1 MKRLVIWSALVLV
14 LVVPIALLIA
24 VAACFEDKPK
34 LTRTADLTPAQVAR
48 AQRILKT
55 NDPRKAPSGALR
67 TFTLPAEEL
76 DLAFNYL
83 LSQAGGSGKVVLD
96 SSAIMLWASIKA
108 PPNPLGGYI
117 NVEAIARPTSALP
130 QFDRL
135 QVGRVPVPGF
145 IADWLLARALDRVN
159 ETEAG
164 KAAADSL
171 RSVRVAD
178 GHLVVEY
185 QWNADLPER
194 LRSALLPQA
203 DQERL
208 RAYHDRLV
216 EVAANPRLARQV
228 SLLDLMRPLNELSAM
243 RSAQGDP
250 VAENR
255 AALVALAFYV
265 NGRGLTAIVP
275 GASDWP
281 LRPAPRK
288 VTLAGRSDFSQH
300 FTISAALAATAGSP
314 LSDAIGVYKEVE
326 DARGGS
332 GFSFADI
339 AADRAGTVF
348 GQHATRSPSAARAM
362 QARVRTGIVEAD
374 FMPRSEDLPERLQEA
389 EFKRR
394 FGGVG
399 EPAYAHMIADI
410 DRRIGALRL
419 YR

>member
-1 MKRLVIWSALVLV
+1 MRRLILWSVLVLV
-14 LVVPIALLIA
+14 LVVPIALLLA

-34 LTRTADLTPAQVAR
+34 LTRTAELGPEQVAR
-48 AQRILKT
+48 ARRILKA
-55 NDPRKAPSGALR
+55 NDPRKTPPGALR
-67 TFTLPAEEL
+67 TFTLPAEDL
-76 DLAFNYL
+76 DLAVNYL
-83 LSQAGGSGKVVLD
+83 LSQTGGSAKVTLD

-108 PPNPLGGYI
+108 PPNPIGAYI
-117 NVEAIARPTSALP
+117 NVEAIAHPTSTLP
-130 QFDRL
+130 EFDRL
-135 QVGRVPVPGF
+135 QVGRLPVPGF
-145 IADWLLARALDRVN
+145 IGDWLLARAFDRLN

-164 KAAADSL
+164 KTTTDTL

-178 GHLVVEY
+178 GHVVVEY

-194 LRSALLPQA
+194 LRKALLPQA
-203 DQERL
+203 EQERL

-216 EVAANPRLARQV
+216 QFVSNPRVARQV
-228 SLLDLMRPLNELSAM
+228 SLVDLIRPLNELSAT
-243 RSAQGDP
+243 RSANGDP

-265 NGRGLTAIVP
+265 NGRGLAAIVP
-275 GASDWP
+275 DAKEWQ
-281 LRPAPRK
+281 RAAPRK

-300 FTISAALAATAGSP
+300 FTVSAALAATAGSP
-314 LSDAIGVYKEVE
+314 LSDAIGVYKELE
-326 DARGGS
+326 DSSGGS

-348 GQHATRSPSAARAM
+348 GQHATRSTSAARAV
-362 QARVRTGIVEAD
+362 QARVGTGIVEAD
-374 FMPRSEDLPERLQEA
+374 IMPRSGDLPEGLQEA

-399 EPAYAHMIADI
+399 APPYARMITEI
-410 DRRIGALRL
+410 ERRVAALAL